1 MLSLIRFT
9 DNKISENPFRI
20 LSAYYSFFL
29 IHLELKRK
37 IRLTA
42 LQYSLEYY
50 TQVQTKIGKGCTRF
64 QAKTAQKP
72 YPLGQHIPIRQI

>member
-20 LSAYYSFFL
+20 LGAYYSFFL

-37 IRLTA
+37 IRLSA
-42 LQYSLEYY
+42 RQYYLENY
-50 TQVQTKIGKGCTRF
+50 T
-64 QAKTAQKP
+64 
-72 YPLGQHIPIRQI
+72 